1 MLSKH
6 QLELRHQRERVSLQ
20 YRQLQEIAQYE
31 NKMIVYPN
39 QSEAAWKCMQHFALG
54 KLLVM
59 LIAQPGVGKTGTVL
73 EILRQSAIHPD
84 DDVCVKTSNIHII
97 SGMDDTD
104 WRAQFQSK
112 MLPEFRDNVSHRSAL
127 KKSKDDIAQIR
138 NGLILTDECHIASD
152 KNMTVSKVIRAAGL
166 TDIRVAMNRKV
177 KMLEI
182 SATPEA
188 ESWDIESWGEKA
200 EIVRLLPGP
209 SYKGFEVML
218 SEERIREAL
227 PLSTTERVNAL
238 FQFFDDRYRNTT
250 KKYFP
255 MRIQNPDW
263 LALIHAAIVRFG
275 WTHIQHNSEHRIY
288 KIDEIMASA
297 PEKHT
302 VIFIKSFWRASKRLT
317 RTHIGGSY
325 EQVPKIRNISTAAQG
340 LIARH
345 CDNYE
350 YEGDEINPDLRPV
363 HFGDRVSIEAY
374 VNWFNHGC
382 DYRQA
387 DYKSSK
393 ISSFNGYVKAKPSKL
408 HPTNF
413 TNLDAVDVQNNNPDT
428 HKRVPVIIKLNETVI
443 KAIRERDSA
452 SNPSL
457 TKKFINRVCANKP
470 EYAEFLAIIATSPC
484 FQMSTPNHLPG
495 PDGNPIRSYKIHIE
509 DVVEASGEERKYGI
523 MDAKEEDKKKS
534 CWQVYIDCKNF
545 QLCILWQVFL
555 NIEDDDM

>member
-1 MLSKH
+1 MLSKP

-20 YRQLQEIAQYE
+20 YRQLQEVAQDE
-31 NKMIVYPN
+31 GKMLVYPN
-39 QSEAAWKCMQHFALG
+39 QAEAAWKCMQYFALG

-104 WRAQFQSK
+104 WRTQFRDK
-112 MLPEFRDNVSHRSAL
+112 MLPEFKDNVSHRSAL

-152 KNMTVSKVIRAAGL
+152 KNMTVSKVIRATGL
-166 TDIRVAMNRKV
+166 TDINVVIDRQV

-188 ESWDIESWGEKA
+188 ESWDIESWGDKA
-200 EIVRLLPGP
+200 EKVRLLPGP
-209 SYKGFEVML
+209 SYKGFEVMI
-218 SEERIREAL
+218 SEERIKEAQ
-227 PLSTTERVNAL
+227 PLSSTARVNEL

-275 WTHIQHNSEHRIY
+275 WTHMQHNSEHRID
-288 KIDEIMASA
+288 KIDDLMDSA
-297 PEKHT
+297 PAKHT
-302 VIFIKSFWRASKRLT
+302 VIFIKSFWRASKRLN
-317 RTHIGGSY
+317 RKHIGGSY
-325 EQVPKIRNISTAAQG
+325 EQVPKIRNMSTAAQG

-350 YEGDEINPDLRPV
+350 YEGDDINPDLRPV
-363 HFGDRVSIEAY
+363 HFGDRVSIDAY

-382 DYRQA
+382 NYKKA
-387 DYKSSK
+387 DYKSPK
-393 ISSFNGYVKAKPSKL
+393 ISSFNGHVKAKASKL

-413 TNLDAVDVQNNNPDT
+413 TNLDAVEVQNNNPDT
-428 HKRVPVIIKLNETVI
+428 HKRVPVIIKLNENWI
-443 KAIRERDSA
+443 NNIRERDS
-452 SNPSL
+452 STNPSL
-457 TKKFINRVCANKP
+457 TKKEINTLCANKP

-484 FQMSTPNHLPG
+484 FQMSTPNT
-495 PDGNPIRSYKIHIE
+495 DSTRSYKIHIE
-509 DVVEASGEERKYGI
+509 DVIQASEDNRKYGI
-523 MDAKEEDKKKS
+523 MDSKKEFKKKS
-534 CWQVYIDCKNF
+534 CWQVYIDEKNF

-555 NIEDDDM
+555 NIEG

>member
-20 YRQLQEIAQYE
+20 YRQLQDIAQYE
-31 NKMIVYPN
+31 GKMIVYPN
-39 QSEAAWKCMQHFALG
+39 QSEAACECIQHFALG
-54 KLLVM
+54 KLVVM

-127 KKSKDDIAQIR
+127 NKSKESIAQIR

-152 KNMTVSKVIRAAGL
+152 KNMTVSNVIKATGL
-166 TDIRVAMNRKV
+166 TDINVLIDRQI
-177 KMLEI
+177 KMIEI
-182 SATPEA
+182 SATPEVVK
-188 ESWDIESWGEKA
+188 WDIESWGDKA
-200 EIVRLLPGP
+200 AIVRLLPGP

-218 SEERIREAL
+218 SEERIRQAQ

-238 FQFFDDRYRNTT
+238 FQFFDDRYRNTS

-263 LALIHAAIVRFG
+263 LGLIHSAIVRFG
-275 WTHIQHNSEHRIY
+275 WNFIEHNSGHRID

-350 YEGDEINPDLRPV
+350 YEGDEINPDLRPI

-387 DYKSSK
+387 DYKSPK
-393 ISSFNGYVKAKPSKL
+393 ITSFNGHVKAKASKL
-408 HPTNF
+408 HASNF
-413 TNLDAVDVQNNNPDT
+413 TNLDAVEVQNRNPDT
-428 HKRVPVIIKLNETVI
+428 HKRVPVIIKLNEAEIEDIYNSGHTT
-443 KAIRERDSA
+443 KKKL
-452 SNPSL
+452 PL
-457 TKKFINRVCANKP
+457 TKKFINRVCANNP

-484 FQMSTPNHLPG
+484 FQISKPEATY
-495 PDGNPIRSYKIHIE
+495 SYQVHIE
-509 DVVEASGEERKYGI
+509 GVIQSSEDKRKYGI
-523 MDAKEEDKKKS
+523 IDQKNKYKKKS
-534 CWQVYIDCKNF
+534 CWQVFIDYKNF

-555 NIEDDDM
+555 NIEDDD